1 MSKQLWLRDNAVAL
15 CNCEQTGCA
24 DRKYAGRV
32 RPIDYGG
39 TGDRLARIERVI
51 EHYRVEKKRRLLRRA
66 IRLWR
71 KLEAQQ
77 VVLQLEKPL
86 DRVH

>member
-1 MSKQLWLRDNAVAL
+1 MQLGTDGVGVW
-15 CNCEQTGCA
+15 TYA
-24 DRKYAGRV
+24 DHV
-32 RPIDYGG
+32 RPIDCGG
-39 TGDRLARIERVI
+39 SDDRLVRIERVI

-77 VVLQLEKPL
+77 VILQFEKPHNS
-86 DRVH
+86 VH

>member
-1 MSKQLWLRDNAVAL
+1 
-15 CNCEQTGCA
+15 
-24 DRKYAGRV
+24 V
-32 RPIDYGG
+32 RPIDHGG
-39 TGDRLARIERVI
+39 SGDRLVRIERVI

-77 VVLQLEKPL
+77 VILAFEKPH
-86 DRVH
+86 DSVH

>member
-1 MSKQLWLRDNAVAL
+1 
-15 CNCEQTGCA
+15 
-24 DRKYAGRV
+24 
-32 RPIDYGG
+32 
-39 TGDRLARIERVI
+39 VI
-51 EHYRVEKKRRLLRRA
+51 EHYRVEKKRRLLRQA

-86 DRVH
+86 SRVH

>member
-1 MSKQLWLRDNAVAL
+1 VS
-15 CNCEQTGCA
+15 
-24 DRKYAGRV
+24 
-32 RPIDYGG
+32 PIVCGG
-39 TGDRLARIERVI
+39 SDERLVRIERVI

-77 VVLQLEKPL
+77 VILQFEKPL
-86 DRVH
+86 DSVH

>member
-1 MSKQLWLRDNAVAL
+1 LGTDGVGNW
-15 CNCEQTGCA
+15 TYA
-24 DRKYAGRV
+24 DHV
-32 RPIDYGG
+32 RPIVCGSSD
-39 TGDRLARIERVI
+39 DRLVRIERVI

-77 VVLQLEKPL
+77 VILQLEKPL
-86 DRVH
+86 DSVH

>member
-1 MSKQLWLRDNAVAL
+1 
-15 CNCEQTGCA
+15 
-24 DRKYAGRV
+24 V

-39 TGDRLARIERVI
+39 SGDRLVRIERVI
-51 EHYRVEKKRRLLRRA
+51 EHYRVEKKRRLVRRA

-77 VVLQLEKPL
+77 VILAFEKPH
-86 DRVH
+86 DSVH

>member
-1 MSKQLWLRDNAVAL
+1 
-15 CNCEQTGCA
+15 
-24 DRKYAGRV
+24 V
-32 RPIDYGG
+32 RPIDCGG
-39 TGDRLARIERVI
+39 SDDRLVRIERVI

-66 IRLWR
+66 VRLWR

-77 VVLQLEKPL
+77 VILQFEKPL

>member
-1 MSKQLWLRDNAVAL
+1 M
-15 CNCEQTGCA
+15 
-24 DRKYAGRV
+24 
-32 RPIDYGG
+32 RPVDHGG
-39 TGDRLARIERVI
+39 TRDRLARIERVI

-77 VVLQLEKPL
+77 LILEFEKPF

>member
-1 MSKQLWLRDNAVAL
+1 MAL
-15 CNCEQTGCA
+15 CNWEQTGCG
-24 DRKYAGRV
+24 DRKYADRV

-39 TGDRLARIERVI
+39 TADRLARIERVI
-51 EHYRVEKKRRLLRRA
+51 EHYRVEKKQRLLRRA

-71 KLEAQQ
+71 KLEGQQ

>member
-1 MSKQLWLRDNAVAL
+1 
-15 CNCEQTGCA
+15 
-24 DRKYAGRV
+24 V
-32 RPIDYGG
+32 RPIDRGG
-39 TGDRLARIERVI
+39 SNDRLVRIERVI

-77 VVLQLEKPL
+77 VILAFEKPH
-86 DRVH
+86 DSVH

>member
-1 MSKQLWLRDNAVAL
+1 
-15 CNCEQTGCA
+15 
-24 DRKYAGRV
+24 V
-32 RPIDYGG
+32 RPIVCGG
-39 TGDRLARIERVI
+39 SDDRLVCIERVI

-77 VVLQLEKPL
+77 VIFGLEKPV